1 MSESKTL
8 ATDDKRCTSISRTQ
22 GRRCGNWAVK
32 GTKVCRMHGGKAP
45 QVKAKASERAIER
58 KIMTELDRKKLTG
71 KALVGTTKPLDELQ
85 KLTTELVYFKDQL
98 TQRVNDLGDKLAHY
112 NNENSESVKVEIDVY
127 LKVIDKLTKT
137 LDIALKHDIEGKK
150 LSLETAKAELVAAAL
165 YRVLS
170 GIGATREQIEHA
182 KNLLHKE
189 LTAIAQE

>member
-8 ATDDKRCTSISRTQ
+8 APDDKRCTSISRTQ

-45 QVKAKASERAIER
+45 QVKAKAEQ
-58 KIMTELDRKKLTG
+58 RKKEQKLMADLQRAQLTG
-71 KALVGTTKPLDELQ
+71 KANTGDTNPLDTLQ
-85 KLTTELVYFKDQL
+85 KLTSELGWMKDQL
-98 TQRVNDLGDKLAHY
+98 TIRVNELGEQIKAKG
-112 NNENSESVKVEIDVY
+112 EAGAEAAAVEIELY
-127 LKVIDKLTKT
+127 LKVIDRLTKT